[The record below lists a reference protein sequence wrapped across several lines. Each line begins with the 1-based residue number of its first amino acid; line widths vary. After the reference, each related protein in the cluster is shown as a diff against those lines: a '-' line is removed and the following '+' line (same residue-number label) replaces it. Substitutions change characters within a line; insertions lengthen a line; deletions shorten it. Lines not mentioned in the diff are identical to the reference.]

1 VLFSYFAPE
10 VCVVVRLMSWKRSFD
25 KLADESALAKRKKQ
39 VLDGLLENGRISRP
53 TYDVFGAEIDETVAE
68 IEREQNAL
76 LEKMNCKIG
85 ELEDQVRTL
94 EILLANFEIQ
104 HVAGE
109 VSEDL
114 YQREIG
120 LLSVGLDT
128 ARQELNAVKEAASR
142 LPSGTQLPTT
152 EVSVQEV
159 AQAEDSEKIEAR
171 KPDADVVEEPVIVQV
186 AESPSDAAEK
196 PQETQKETSSQV
208 AETKAEEETETEVT
222 D

>member
-1 VLFSYFAPE
+1 
-10 VCVVVRLMSWKRSFD
+10 MSWKRSFD